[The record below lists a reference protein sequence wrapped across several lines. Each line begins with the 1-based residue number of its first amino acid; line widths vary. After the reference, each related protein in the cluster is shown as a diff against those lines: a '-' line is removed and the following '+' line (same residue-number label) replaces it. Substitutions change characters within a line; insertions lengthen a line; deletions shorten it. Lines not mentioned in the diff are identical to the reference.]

1 MGGGRGISHV
11 DMPRESQDGGAEVY
25 HMLICRGRAKMGGAE
40 VYHMLICRG
49 RAKMGGAE
57 VYHMLICRGR
67 AKMGGAEVYHML
79 ICRGRAK
86 MGRGRGISHVDM
98 PRESQD
104 GGGQR
109 YITC

>member
-1 MGGGRGISHV
+1 MGRGRGISHV
-11 DMPRESQDGGAEVY
+11 DMPRDSQDGG
-25 HMLICRGRAKMGGAE
+25 R
-40 VYHMLICRG
+40 
-49 RAKMGGAE
+49 
-57 VYHMLICRGR
+57 
-67 AKMGGAEVYHML
+67 AEVYHML

>member
-1 MGGGRGISHV
+1 
-11 DMPRESQDGGAEVY
+11 
-25 HMLICRGRAKMGGAE
+25 
-40 VYHMLICRG
+40 
-49 RAKMGGAE
+49 
-57 VYHMLICRGR
+57 
-67 AKMGGAEVYHML
+67 MGGAEVYHML